1 MMRRIILTC
10 ILVSLSGYFGSVAR
24 ADMRMWVAADRLQ
37 RHTCPSETCGVTGR
51 FFFRESLYVHET
63 LGGWSRVTHFR
74 SAGCN
79 EGVSAYV
86 ETGPK
91 ECSAENGIVQ
101 GKYAE
106 WVKSE
111 FLAKERPE
119 EPIAVNQS
127 ES

>member
-10 ILVSLSGYFGSVAR
+10 TLISLSGYADSVAW
-24 ADMRMWVAADRLQ
+24 ADMRMWVAAEGPE
-37 RHTCPSETCGVTGR
+37 RHTCPSEACGVTGR
-51 FFFRESLYVHET
+51 FFFRESLYVYET
-63 LGGWSRVTHFR
+63 QGAWSRVTHFR

-79 EGVSAYV
+79 DGVSAYV
-86 ETGPK
+86 ETGPN

-106 WVKSE
+106 WIKSE